1 MWSVT
6 CSKVLIHGKCVQIVF
21 IWTLSD
27 NYGNTEIEDEG
38 ATGGADYANR
48 KQIERLGAEKA
59 LEHQLFSL
67 AAKYKLR
74 PVPYPEWLRHSPGTP
89 LPFTGAASSSVAPVD
104 CPEQW
109 S

>member
-1 MWSVT
+1 MT
-6 CSKVLIHGKCVQIVF
+6 KEHFFGKIETRSTERK
-21 IWTLSD
+21 IWRHD
-27 NYGNTEIEDEG
+27 KR
-38 ATGGADYANR
+38 TGGADYANR